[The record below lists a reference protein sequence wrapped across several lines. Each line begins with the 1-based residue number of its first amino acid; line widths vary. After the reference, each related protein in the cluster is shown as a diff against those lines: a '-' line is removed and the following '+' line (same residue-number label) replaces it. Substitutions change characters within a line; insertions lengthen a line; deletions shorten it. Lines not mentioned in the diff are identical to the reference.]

1 MLGTL
6 NAASF
11 ESFAR
16 HPRFAVL
23 ASWRLK
29 TLQKPSRGYSRRY
42 AGGTPCVSDITL
54 WETATLYRL
63 GRIRLDL
70 PLRDFLERAVT
81 PPLVARVGISP
92 AIAAEV
98 AALPKTFHRDP
109 GDRVIVASARLL
121 GATLLTQDR
130 RIVEAGLVPTLN

>member
-1 MLGTL
+1 MKALLDTHVLLYWLLGD
-6 NAASF
+6 
-11 ESFAR
+11 
-16 HPRFAVL
+16 PRLSGSHQEVIEGA
-23 ASWRLK
+23 
-29 TLQKPSRGYSRRY
+29 
-42 AGGTPCVSDITL
+42 TPEAPLWVSDITL
-54 WETATLYRL
+54 WETATLYSL

-109 GDRVIVASARLL
+109 GDRVIVASARVL
-121 GATLLTQDR
+121 GATLLTQDH
-130 RIVEAGLVPTLN
+130 RILELGLVPTLN